1 MSNKA
6 KQMTK
11 QEKKQHVALRK
22 SRKGNSR
29 GKVWS
34 SSL

>member
-1 MSNKA
+1 MSNKT
-6 KQMTK
+6 KQITK

-22 SRKGNSR
+22 ARKGNSR

-34 SSL
+34 VSL

>member
-1 MSNKA
+1 MSNKT
-6 KQMTK
+6 KQITK
-11 QEKKQHVALRK
+11 QEKKAHVSLRK
-22 SRKGNSR
+22 ARKGNSR